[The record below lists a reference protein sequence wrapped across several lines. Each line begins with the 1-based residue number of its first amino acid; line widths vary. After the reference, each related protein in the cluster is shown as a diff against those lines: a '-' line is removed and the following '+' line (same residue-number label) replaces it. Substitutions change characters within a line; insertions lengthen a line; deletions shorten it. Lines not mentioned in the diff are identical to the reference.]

1 MSSYAYI
8 QHFLSS
14 ESLKVIMQSA
24 PGVTFV
30 IKEMT
35 KHLAN
40 LLFVN
45 GLFIFLVRKSTKSG
59 AEYNIK
65 LIGQPTNNFKFG
77 AAIIGLS
84 FAVIAP
90 LIGLSF
96 AVIAPLIVL
105 VFNQNV
111 LVVIAAVFISLGTA
125 RQIFASA
132 LDVVTTNLN
141 TFISSWASTLLLL
154 AKNRPEVSTTDWGSK
169 ATQAEMIMVSRKL
182 EYNLPLKLDGVIPE
196 SRQILL
202 EYLNEKKWE
211 LECQQAIRDDD
222 SSCHA
227 FYQHTAKKMR
237 EKLQIYDELEDLQE
251 RSGGVNAAI
260 LIALGTLIWLI
271 S

>member
-1 MSSYAYI
+1 
-8 QHFLSS
+8 
-14 ESLKVIMQSA
+14 MQNA

-30 IKEMT
+30 IKEMV

-45 GLFIFLVRKSTKSG
+45 AVFIFLVRKTTKSG

-65 LIGQPTNNFKFG
+65 LIGQPTDYFKFS
-77 AAIIGLS
+77 AAVIGIS
-84 FAVIAP
+84 FAVIA
-90 LIGLSF
+90 I
-96 AVIAPLIVL
+96 LIVM
-105 VFNQNV
+105 VFTQNPMI
-111 LVVIAAVFISLGTA
+111 LIAAVFISLGTG

-141 TFISSWASTLLLL
+141 AFVSSWASTLLLL
-154 AKNRPEVSTTDWGSK
+154 AKNRLTVTTTDWRSI
-169 ATQAEMIMVSRKL
+169 ESRIELILISRRL
-182 EYNLPLKLDGVIPE
+182 EYNLPVKLDGVTPE

-202 EYLNEKKWE
+202 EYVDEHKSE
-211 LECQQAIRDDD
+211 LEYQQAITDDD
-222 SSCHA
+222 SSSLA
-227 FYQHTAKKMR
+227 FFQYATKQMR

-251 RSGGVNAAI
+251 RSGGVNAVI